1 MTALRTHTV
10 IDTPIGELT
19 LVNTDGVL
27 SGVYMAEHHPAPDR
41 AGFGEQVTGGF
52 DEAITQ
58 FDEYFAGR
66 RTRFTVP
73 IAPVGTPFQ
82 REVWEALMTIEY
94 GITRTY
100 SEIALALGRP
110 TAVRAVAAANAR
122 NPLCIIVPC
131 HRVIGSSGKLTGYAG
146 GLERKRFLLD
156 QEARVLS
163 SAEPDVADDTHVPA

>member
-10 IDTPIGELT
+10 IDSPIGELT

-27 SGVYMAEHHPAPDR
+27 SGVYMAEHRPAPDR
-41 AGFGEQVTGGF
+41 TGFGEQTTDGF

-58 FDEYFAGR
+58 FAEYFAGR

-73 IAPVGTPFQ
+73 TAPVGTPFQ
-82 REVWEALMTIEY
+82 REVWESLKMIEY
-94 GITRTY
+94 GTTRTY

-131 HRVIGSSGKLTGYAG
+131 HRVIGSGGKLTGYAG
-146 GLERKRFLLD
+146 GIERKRFLLD
-156 QEARVLS
+156 QEAQMLRSGDAGVP
-163 SAEPDVADDTHVPA
+163 ADTHVPA

>member
-1 MTALRTHTV
+1 
-10 IDTPIGELT
+10 
-19 LVNTDGVL
+19 
-27 SGVYMAEHHPAPDR
+27 
-41 AGFGEQVTGGF
+41 
-52 DEAITQ
+52 
-58 FDEYFAGR
+58 
-66 RTRFTVP
+66 
-73 IAPVGTPFQ
+73 
-82 REVWEALMTIEY
+82 MTIEY

>member
-10 IDTPIGELT
+10 IDSPIGELT

-27 SGVYMAEHHPAPDR
+27 SGVYMVEHRPAPDR
-41 AGFGEQVTGGF
+41 TSFGEHVLDGF
-52 DEAITQ
+52 DEAVTQ

-73 IAPVGTPFQ
+73 TAPAGTPFQ
-82 REVWEALMTIEY
+82 REVWEALKTIEY
-94 GITRTY
+94 GTTRTY
-100 SEIALALGRP
+100 SEIALELGRP

-131 HRVIGSSGKLTGYAG
+131 HRVIGSGGKLTGYAG

-156 QEARVLS
+156 RESRILGSGDPRVPGS
-163 SAEPDVADDTHVPA
+163 TDVPA

>member
-10 IDTPIGELT
+10 IDSPIGELT

-27 SGVYMAEHHPAPDR
+27 SGVYMAEHRPAPDR
-41 AGFGEQVTGGF
+41 TGFGEQVADGF
-52 DEAITQ
+52 DEAIAQ
-58 FDEYFAGR
+58 FVEYFAGR

-73 IAPVGTPFQ
+73 IAPAGTPFQ
-82 REVWEALMTIEY
+82 QEVWESLKTIEY
-94 GITRTY
+94 GTTRTY

-131 HRVIGSSGKLTGYAG
+131 HRVIGIGGKLTGYAG
-146 GLERKRFLLD
+146 GIERKRFLLD
-156 QEARVLS
+156 QEAQVLRS
-163 SAEPDVADDTHVPA
+163 GDAGVAGDTHVSV